1 VENASSRA
9 ESNAYLE
16 QNSGLRLDGS
26 TALARAWRL
35 QGLLGRS
42 RRRLCFETRSSTSTL
57 SRHRVTAPN
66 CCLSMF
72 GRHWSFVHASTELR
86 ISRVESSCGA
96 HCLGTPKCCATHAAR
111 RCSCMQVLECSALQ
125 SIDDHHTK
133 ETVCLLPTACLLH
146 THTHPWAAR
155 CPPPACLP
163 CPAPPTLY
171 LGRPNRRISVE
182 PCPLRAYP
190 RRGAW
195 SRRPSFTPSARNTLI
210 LRHCCTRASGTLL
223 KQTPPLRLLPA
234 LAPNRLAVAGSLLWS
249 APSVACQ
256 PCLMALGGAAEWT
269 ASRSPSCTLP
279 LQ

>member
-16 QNSGLRLDGS
+16 QNSGLRLDGW

-66 CCLSMF
+66 RCLS
-72 GRHWSFVHASTELR
+72 SFVHASSELR

-96 HCLGTPKCCATHAAR
+96 HCLGTPSAARRTPHAAR
-111 RCSCMQVLECSALQ
+111 RCSRMQVLECSALQ

-133 ETVCLLPTACLLH
+133 ETVCLLH

-155 CPPPACLP
+155 CPPPACLL
-163 CPAPPTLY
+163 CPAPPTSLFGPPKPPY
-171 LGRPNRRISVE
+171 QRR
-182 PCPLRAYP
+182 A
-190 RRGAW
+190 
-195 SRRPSFTPSARNTLI
+195 
-210 LRHCCTRASGTLL
+210 
-223 KQTPPLRLLPA
+223 LPA
-234 LAPNRLAVAGSLLWS
+234 ARLPAKR
-249 APSVACQ
+249 
-256 PCLMALGGAAEWT
+256 CLEPPPFLHTICPEHT
-269 ASRSPSCTLP
+269 YS
-279 LQ
+279 